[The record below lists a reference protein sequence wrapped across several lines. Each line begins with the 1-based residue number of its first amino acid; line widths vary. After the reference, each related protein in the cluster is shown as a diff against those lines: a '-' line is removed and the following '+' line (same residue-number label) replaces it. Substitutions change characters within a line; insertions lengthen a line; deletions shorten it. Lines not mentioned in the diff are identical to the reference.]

1 MRQEIRKSLVVN
13 VVALLLKRF
22 TTGIVPLMLALPG
35 FAQQVTVDITPG
47 HSTNSF
53 SPLRALG
60 AGIDRDP
67 LNSVHILYDPAH
79 VETMRTAGWGPIS
92 YRLNTELS
100 IQAWHWNPNGTWSD
114 SSGRGRGYFV
124 GDANSSGDIDR
135 SFGYNLP
142 HRGTSSNYGT
152 SGGYSMLDDG
162 DTTTYWKSD
171 PYLDE
176 TYTGESNSLHPGW
189 IVVDLGSK
197 MGVNAMQ
204 IAWGNPYA
212 TSYQVQYW
220 TGNDAIGNPGA
231 GNWKKFPHGTVT
243 NGKGGLAKLKLSQK
257 LLNVEFVRVLM
268 TESSNTCDSHG
279 SSDPRNCVGFA
290 IREVFLGFDSSGK
303 FTDLM
308 YHSSDSSQTLTYGSS
323 VDPWH
328 APKGIAKDDGEQPGF
343 DLVYKSG
350 LTRGLPMT
358 IPVAMLYDNPENA
371 ANEIAYIGGRG
382 YSINYVELGEEPDG
396 QFVLP
401 EDDAALYVQWADAI
415 HRVDPNVKLAGPVFE
430 GVNSD
435 IQVWPDSHGNVS
447 WFNRFL
453 NYLQSHGHLGDLNVM
468 TFEHYPFDPCH
479 LTWTDLYQE
488 PALVRGIVKV
498 WRDDG
503 LPADVPMQITES
515 NLAFDTADQYMQPFG
530 ALWLA
535 DYAGSFLTA
544 GGKALF
550 YYQWEPLPMYQGC
563 GGWGTFGMFNADANY
578 NVMQDT
584 AQFFSAQILNQE
596 WVDPVDQSHF
606 VYPASTDIKDS
617 HGHVLVTA
625 YSLRRP
631 DKQWSLLL
639 VNKDQSSP
647 HSVVVEFHDSSRPS
661 NRYFQGSVKQVSFG
675 ADNYVWHAKGQNGY
689 ANPDGPAV
697 TSEETGGK
705 GVEYT
710 LPKASVTVLRGT
722 VQ

>member
-382 YSINYVELGEEPDG
+382 YNINYVELGEEPDG

>member
-13 VVALLLKRF
+13 VVALLLRRF

-79 VETMRTAGWGPIS
+79 VETMRTVGWGPIS

-114 SSGRGRGYFV
+114 SSGRGGGYFV

-290 IREVFLGFDSSGK
+290 VREVFLGFDSSGK

-308 YHSSDSSQTLTYGSS
+308 YHSPDSSQTLTYGSS

-358 IPVAMLYDNPENA
+358 IPVAMLYDNPDNA

-382 YSINYVELGEEPDG
+382 YGINYVELGEEPDG

-584 AQFFSAQILNQE
+584 AQFFSAQILNLE